1 MNLSALNTGLTQAP
15 IPTATE
21 ANTAL
26 AGQQRAPAGTLS
38 GEDFA
43 AFLRNQI
50 RALKNNERQ
59 DIAAAPVPPA
69 PPRAEHLTP
78 YRPVREA
85 TDGAERDDAKPLKV
99 KASAHAD
106 TADHAQSQ
114 SQMVK
119 DIQDPSQAQD
129 KLNESNDSSKA
140 HSAEPIQADQA
151 ALETPSPMDASAQS
165 VAPADQTLTTDTANT
180 APPLTDGALAATV
193 AQLTTI
199 PLSPSI
205 NIITTAQ
212 SQPDDKSVADF
223 ALAMGL
229 DPSQVQ
235 ALFGQTTTA
244 KIPQNNVST
253 QQMLGMNSMP
263 IFNAPGLQK
272 DASLSAVNVPLESL
286 NLTTAV
292 STADFQALKTS
303 ATPTLDASANS
314 TLNALSNLN
323 IQLAT
328 AQLTPNATPA
338 MPVSTLAVLSMMDAD
353 LRPEDIDAL
362 KNEFDALSPTTDVGG
377 LGMADHG
384 TGASAVN
391 HAQLPAKAAVVLA
404 NNPNMAQTFDKLS
417 EKLATELASRM
428 NDQLNA
434 GEWKMKF
441 ALKPAS
447 LGLVDVQL
455 EMRDGRLTA
464 QFNADTSLTQDLIQN
479 GSQRL
484 KEALGQLG
492 MNNASVLVGQ
502 GQTQQQGQSG
512 QSGLPSRRGD
522 NRVTLASETA
532 PELTTTAKPRHSNS
546 LQFDNYA

>member
-1 MNLSALNTGLTQAP
+1 LTDAVLSAAP
-15 IPTATE
+15 
-21 ANTAL
+21 
-26 AGQQRAPAGTLS
+26 
-38 GEDFA
+38 
-43 AFLRNQI
+43 
-50 RALKNNERQ
+50 
-59 DIAAAPVPPA
+59 
-69 PPRAEHLTP
+69 
-78 YRPVREA
+78 
-85 TDGAERDDAKPLKV
+85 
-99 KASAHAD
+99 
-106 TADHAQSQ
+106 
-114 SQMVK
+114 
-119 DIQDPSQAQD
+119 
-129 KLNESNDSSKA
+129 
-140 HSAEPIQADQA
+140 
-151 ALETPSPMDASAQS
+151 
-165 VAPADQTLTTDTANT
+165 
-180 APPLTDGALAATV
+180 

-235 ALFGQTTTA
+235 ALFGQTTSA
-244 KIPQNNVST
+244 KPPQNNVST

-272 DASLSAVNVPLESL
+272 DASLSAVQLPLESL

-292 STADFQALKTS
+292 STADFQALKAS
-303 ATPTLDASANS
+303 APTLDASANS

-328 AQLTPNATPA
+328 AQLTPNATAA

-362 KNEFDALSPTTDVGG
+362 KNEFDALAPTTDVGG

-391 HAQLPAKAAVVLA
+391 HAQLPAKAAAVLA

-464 QFNADTSLTQDLIQN
+464 QFNADTNLTQDLIQN

-502 GQTQQQGQSG
+502 GQTQQQSQSGQSG
-512 QSGLPSRRGD
+512 QSGMPSRRDD
-522 NRVTLASETA
+522 NRVTLTDETA
-532 PELTTTAKPRHSNS
+532 PDLRTMAKPRHSNS

>member
-15 IPTATE
+15 IPSATE
-21 ANTAL
+21 ANAAL

-59 DIAAAPVPPA
+59 DIAAAPAPSPAPPA
-69 PPRAEHLTP
+69 PPRAEHLSP

-85 TDGAERDDAKPLKV
+85 SDGAQRDTAKPV
-99 KASAHAD
+99 KAKESAHAD
-106 TADHAQSQ
+106 APDHAHARLDAA
-114 SQMVK
+114 K
-119 DIQDPSQAQD
+119 NAPA
-129 KLNESNDSSKA
+129 ESSDSSQP
-140 HSAEPIQADQA
+140 HSVDQA
-151 ALETPSPMDASAQS
+151 PVDATAPETPSKTDASTQVAAPLDPT
-165 VAPADQTLTTDTANT
+165 VAPEPAKT
-180 APPLTDGALAATV
+180 APPMADGSLAANA

-212 SQPDDKSVADF
+212 SQPNDQSVADF

-235 ALFGQTTTA
+235 ALFGPTTTVSS
-244 KIPQNNVST
+244 PQNNVST

-263 IFNAPGLQK
+263 VFNASGLQK
-272 DASLSAVNVPLESL
+272 DASLSAVNLPLESL
-286 NLTTAV
+286 NLSTAV
-292 STADFQALKTS
+292 STADFQELKAS
-303 ATPTLDASANS
+303 ATPTLDATANS

-338 MPVSTLAVLSMMDAD
+338 MPVSTLAVLSMMDTE
-353 LRPEDIDAL
+353 LRAEDIDAL
-362 KNEFDALSPTTDVGG
+362 KNEFDALAPTTDLSG
-377 LGMADHG
+377 LGLGDHG

-391 HAQLPAKAAVVLA
+391 HTALPAKAAVVLA

-464 QFNADTSLTQDLIQN
+464 QFNADTNLTQDLIQN

-502 GQTQQQGQSG
+502 GQTQQQSHSGQSG
-512 QSGLPSRRGD
+512 QSGLPSRRDD
-522 NRVTLASETA
+522 NRVTLADETA
-532 PELTTTAKPRHSNS
+532 PELRTTAKPRHSNS